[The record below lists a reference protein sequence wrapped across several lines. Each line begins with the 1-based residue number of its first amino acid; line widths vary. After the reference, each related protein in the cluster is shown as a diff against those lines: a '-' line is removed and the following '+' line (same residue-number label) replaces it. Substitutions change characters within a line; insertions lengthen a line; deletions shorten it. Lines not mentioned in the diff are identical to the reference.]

1 MDNRII
7 IANNISLILKEANWT
22 KSDIDRIYYGG
33 DHVCRCGCAGNYF
46 EKGSRGYTRH
56 LNSLVNH
63 TATIRPAGEVHYS
76 RYRGD
81 DVVCE
86 GIDIGPNYI
95 NIPIAN
101 TEDKCIC
108 LYKKA

>member
-1 MDNRII
+1 MM
-7 IANNISLILKEANWT
+7 
-22 KSDIDRIYYGG
+22 
-33 DHVCRCGCAGNYF
+33 
-46 EKGSRGYTRH
+46 
-56 LNSLVNH
+56 NH

-76 RYRGD
+76 RYRGA
-81 DVVCE
+81 DVTCE

-108 LYKKA
+108 LYKKD